1 MCIERSYKMSKES
14 NIEIEGEV
22 VDKLPAGRFKVKLEN
37 GHEIDCT
44 VSGKIR
50 VNNIRIVAGDKV
62 KIAVSPY
69 DMNNGYITRRL

>member
-1 MCIERSYKMSKES
+1 MSKES

-50 VNNIRIVAGDKV
+50 INNIRIVAGDKV

>member
-1 MCIERSYKMSKES
+1 MSKES

-22 VDKLPAGRFKVKLEN
+22 TDKLPAGRFKVKLEN
-37 GHEIDCT
+37 GYEINCT

-62 KIAVSPY
+62 KVAVSPY
-69 DMNNGYITRRL
+69 DINNGYITRRL